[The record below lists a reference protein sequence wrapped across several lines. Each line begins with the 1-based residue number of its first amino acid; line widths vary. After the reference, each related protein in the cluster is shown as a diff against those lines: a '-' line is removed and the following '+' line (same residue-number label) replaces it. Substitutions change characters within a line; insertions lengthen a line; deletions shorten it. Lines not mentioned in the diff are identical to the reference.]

1 MAEQHPIPSPTTP
14 PAADEYDPFLEFNRV
29 QGRSAVRNPYPQFA
43 ELRSRCPVQK
53 IDLRQLLGNEVPIPP
68 DVVLEVYAA
77 LNHEAAS
84 EVLRDSH
91 RFSSRGYAMSMGTV
105 FGHSILEMDPPEHTR
120 YRGLL
125 QHAFTKR
132 ALDRWERELVGPVV
146 HGLIDRFIERG
157 RADLVRELTFPF
169 PVAVIAGMIGVPEH
183 QHDLFHRWAVELISV
198 TFAPERGIAASQKLR
213 GMFAEILAD
222 RRKQPR
228 DDITSVLAHAEID
241 GSKLSDEDIFAF
253 LRLLAP
259 AGAETTYRSSSNL
272 LFALLT
278 HRSQFEAL
286 KEDRSLIPQAID
298 EGLRWECPLTGIM
311 RIATAGTEVAGT
323 TLPPGALVNVN
334 LGAAN
339 HDDARYDHPELF
351 DIFRPRKQHLAFA
364 SGPHTCLGMHLALM
378 ETRVVLEA
386 ILDRLPNLRLDPEA
400 PDVHVGGVIFRSP
413 SELPV
418 RFDPGKARA

>member
-1 MAEQHPIPSPTTP
+1 MAEQHPLAPPTSPSLE
-14 PAADEYDPFLEFNRV
+14 DDYDPFQEFNRV
-29 QGRSAVRNPYPQFA
+29 QGRSAVRNPYPQFE

-84 EVLRDSH
+84 EVLRDPH
-91 RFSSRGYAMSMGTV
+91 RFTSRGYAMSMGQV

-120 YRGLL
+120 YRALL

-132 ALDRWERELVGPVV
+132 ALDRWEHELVGPVV

-157 RADLVRELTFPF
+157 SADLVRELTFPF
-169 PVAVIAGMIGVPEH
+169 PVTVIAGMIGVPKD
-183 QHDLFHRWAVELISV
+183 QHRNFHRWAVELISV
-198 TFAPERGIAASQKLR
+198 QFARERGVAASEKLR
-213 GMFAEILAD
+213 NLFAEILAD
-222 RRKQPR
+222 RRKQPH
-228 DDITSVLAHAEID
+228 DDLTSVLAHAEID
-241 GSKLSDEDIFAF
+241 GSKLSDDDIFAF

-278 HRSQFEAL
+278 HPSQFEAL
-286 KEDRSLIPQAID
+286 RKDRSLIPQAID

-311 RIATAGTEVAGT
+311 RIATGETEVAGT
-323 TLPPGALVNVN
+323 NLPAGALVNVN

-339 HDDARYDHPELF
+339 HDDSRYENPERF

-386 ILDRLPNLRLDPEA
+386 VLDRLPNLRLDPAE
-400 PDVHVGGVIFRSP
+400 PDLHVAGVIFRAP
-413 SELPV
+413 ATLPV
-418 RFDPGKARA
+418 RFDAGKVRA

>member
-14 PAADEYDPFLEFNRV
+14 PATDEYDPFQEFNRV
-29 QGRSAVRNPYPQFA
+29 QGRSAVRDPYPQFA

-120 YRGLL
+120 YRGLI

-146 HGLIDRFIERG
+146 HALIDRFIERG
-157 RADLVRELTFPF
+157 SADLVRELTFPF
-169 PVAVIAGMIGVPEH
+169 PVAVIAGMIGVPED

-198 TFAPERGIAASQKLR
+198 QFAPERGIAASQKLR

-228 DDITSVLAHAEID
+228 DDITSVLAHAEIE
-241 GSKLSDEDIFAF
+241 GSKLSDDDIFAF

-278 HRSQFEAL
+278 HPSQFEVL
-286 KEDRSLIPQAID
+286 RENRSLIPQAID

-311 RIATAGTEVAGT
+311 RIATAETEVGGT
-323 TLPPGALVNVN
+323 TLPAGALVNVN

-339 HDDARYDHPELF
+339 HDEARYDHPERF
-351 DIFRPRKQHLAFA
+351 DILRPRKQHLAFA

-386 ILDRLPNLRLDPEA
+386 ILDRLQNLRLDPEA

>member
-1 MAEQHPIPSPTTP
+1 MSVQPPIVSPPLPPS
-14 PAADEYDPFLEFNRV
+14 EENYDPFEEFNRV
-29 QGRSAVRNPYPQFA
+29 QGRSAVRNPYPQFG

-84 EVLRDSH
+84 EVLRDPH
-91 RFSSRGYAMSMGTV
+91 RFTSRGYAMSMGQV

-120 YRGLL
+120 YRALI

-132 ALDRWERELVGPVV
+132 ALDRWEHELVGPVV

-157 RADLVRELTFPF
+157 NADLVRELTFPF
-169 PVAVIAGMIGVPEH
+169 PVAVIAGMIGVPKERH
-183 QHDLFHRWAVELISV
+183 HNFHRWAVELISV
-198 TFAPERGIAASQKLR
+198 QFAPERGMAASEKL
-213 GMFAEILAD
+213 GKLFAEILAD
-222 RRKQPR
+222 RRKQAR
-228 DDITSVLAHAEID
+228 DDLISVLAHAEID

-272 LFALLT
+272 LLALLT
-278 HRSQFEAL
+278 HPPQLDAL
-286 KEDRSLIPQAID
+286 RQDRLLIPQAID

-311 RIATAGTEVAGT
+311 RIATQETEVAGAR
-323 TLPPGALVNVN
+323 LPAGALVNVN
-334 LGAAN
+334 LGSAN
-339 HDDARYDHPELF
+339 HDDARYEGPERF

-386 ILDRLPNLRLDPEA
+386 VLDRLPNLRLDSA
-400 PDVHVGGVIFRSP
+400 AQDIHIGGVIFRSP
-413 SELPV
+413 AALPV
-418 RFDPGKARA
+418 QFDAGKARA

>member
-1 MAEQHPIPSPTTP
+1 MAEQHPAAPPQIPSHK
-14 PAADEYDPFLEFNRV
+14 DKYDPFEEFNRV
-29 QGRSAVRNPYPQFA
+29 QGRSAVRNPYPQF
-43 ELRSRCPVQK
+43 EQLRSRCPVQK

-84 EVLRDSH
+84 EVLRDSN
-91 RFSSRGYAMSMGTV
+91 RFTSRGYAMSMGQV

-120 YRGLL
+120 YRALL

-132 ALDRWERELVGPVV
+132 ALDRWERDLVGPVV
-146 HGLIDRFIERG
+146 HGLIDRFVERG
-157 RADLVRELTFPF
+157 SADLVRELTFPF
-169 PVAVIAGMIGVPEH
+169 PVAVIAGMIGVPKD
-183 QHDLFHRWAVELISV
+183 QLDNFHRWAVELISV
-198 TFAPERGIAASQKLR
+198 QFARERGVAASEKL
-213 GMFAEILAD
+213 GNLFAQILAD
-222 RRKQPR
+222 RRRQPR
-228 DDITSVLAHAEID
+228 DDLTSVLAHAEID
-241 GSKLSDEDIFAF
+241 GSKLNDEDIFAF

-272 LFALLT
+272 FLALLT
-278 HRSQFEAL
+278 HPSQFEAL
-286 KEDRSLIPQAID
+286 RRDRSLIPQAID

-311 RIATAGTEVAGT
+311 RIATAETEVAGT
-323 TLPPGALVNVN
+323 KLPAGALVNVN

-339 HDDARYDHPELF
+339 HDDSRYENPECF

-364 SGPHTCLGMHLALM
+364 HGPHTCLGMHLALM

-386 ILDRLPNLRLDPEA
+386 VMDRLPNLRLHPEA
-400 PDVHVGGVIFRSP
+400 VDVHIGGVIFRSP

-418 RFDPGKARA
+418 AFDAGRVRA

>member
-1 MAEQHPIPSPTTP
+1 MAEQHPIAPSAPPTFD
-14 PAADEYDPFLEFNRV
+14 DEYDPFEEFNRF
-29 QGRSAVRNPYPQFA
+29 QGRSAVRNPYPRFG
-43 ELRSRCPVQK
+43 ELRSQCPVQK
-53 IDLRQLLGNEVPIPP
+53 IDLRELLGNEVPIPP

-84 EVLRDSH
+84 EVLRDPH
-91 RFSSRGYAMSMGTV
+91 RFTSSGYAMSMGQV

-120 YRGLL
+120 YRALL

-146 HGLIDRFIERG
+146 HALIDRFIERG
-157 RADLVRELTFPF
+157 CADLVRELTFPF
-169 PVAVIAGMIGVPEH
+169 PVAVIAGMIGVPKAQH
-183 QHDLFHRWAVELISV
+183 QNFHRWAVELISV
-198 TFAPERGIAASQKLR
+198 QFARERGVAASEKLR
-213 GMFAEILAD
+213 VLFSEILAD

-228 DDITSVLAHAEID
+228 DDLTSVLAHAEIE
-241 GSKLSDEDIFAF
+241 GSKLSDDDIFAF

-272 LFALLT
+272 FLALLT
-278 HRSQFEAL
+278 HPSQFDAL
-286 KEDRSLIPQAID
+286 RRERSLIPQAID

-311 RIATAGTEVAGT
+311 RIATAETQVAGAN
-323 TLPPGALVNVN
+323 LPAGALVNVN

-339 HDDARYDHPELF
+339 HDETRYENPESF

-386 ILDRLPNLRLDPEA
+386 VMDRLPNLRLDPEA
-400 PDVHVGGVIFRSP
+400 QDLHIGGVIFRSP
-413 SELPV
+413 ATLPV
-418 RFDPGKARA
+418 KFDAGRVRA

>member
-1 MAEQHPIPSPTTP
+1 MAEQHPIASPTTP
-14 PAADEYDPFLEFNRV
+14 PLEDDYDPFQEFNRV
-29 QGRSAVRNPYPQFA
+29 QGRSAVRNPYPEFE
-43 ELRSRCPVQK
+43 ELRNRCPVQK
-53 IDLRQLLGNEVPIPP
+53 IDMRQLLGNEFPIPP

-84 EVLRDSH
+84 EVLRDPH
-91 RFSSRGYAMSMGTV
+91 RFTSRGYAMSMGQV

-120 YRGLL
+120 YRALI

-157 RADLVRELTFPF
+157 SADLVRELTFPF
-169 PVAVIAGMIGVPEH
+169 PVAVIAGMIGVPKDQH
-183 QHDLFHRWAVELISV
+183 QNFHRWAVELISV
-198 TFAPERGIAASQKLR
+198 QFARERGVAASEKL
-213 GMFAEILAD
+213 GNLFAEILAD

-228 DDITSVLAHAEID
+228 DDLTSVLAHAEID
-241 GSKLSDEDIFAF
+241 GSKLSDADIFAF

-272 LFALLT
+272 LLALLT
-278 HRSQFEAL
+278 HPSQLEAL
-286 KEDRSLIPQAID
+286 RQDRSLIPQAID

-311 RIATAGTEVAGT
+311 RIATAETEVAGAK
-323 TLPPGALVNVN
+323 LPAGALVNVN

-339 HDDARYDHPELF
+339 HDDARYEDPERF

-386 ILDRLPNLRLDPEA
+386 ILDRLANLQLDSEA
-400 PDVHVGGVIFRSP
+400 QDIHIGGVIFRSP
-413 SELPV
+413 AALPV
-418 RFDPGKARA
+418 RFDTGKVRA

>member
-1 MAEQHPIPSPTTP
+1 MAEQHPIASPASAP
-14 PAADEYDPFLEFNRV
+14 PEDEYDPFQEFNRV
-29 QGRSAVRNPYPQFA
+29 QGRSAVRNPYPQFG

-84 EVLRDSH
+84 EVLRDPQ
-91 RFSSRGYAMSMGTV
+91 RFTSSGYAMSMGQV

-120 YRGLL
+120 YRALI

-157 RADLVRELTFPF
+157 SADLVRELTFPF
-169 PVAVIAGMIGVPEH
+169 PVTVIAGMIGVPED
-183 QHDLFHRWAVELISV
+183 QHRNFHRWAVELISV
-198 TFAPERGIAASQKLR
+198 TFARERGVAASEKL
-213 GMFAEILAD
+213 GHLFAEILAD

-228 DDITSVLAHAEID
+228 DDLTSVLAHAEIE
-241 GSKLSDEDIFAF
+241 GSKLSDDDIFAF

-272 LFALLT
+272 LLALLT
-278 HRSQFEAL
+278 HPSQLEAL
-286 KEDRSLIPQAID
+286 RQDRSLIPQAID

-311 RIATAGTEVAGT
+311 RIATAETEVAGAK
-323 TLPPGALVNVN
+323 LPAGALVNVN

-339 HDDARYDHPELF
+339 HDDARYEDPERF

-386 ILDRLPNLRLDPEA
+386 VLDRLPNLQLDSTA
-400 PDVHVGGVIFRSP
+400 QDIHIGGVIFRSP
-413 SELPV
+413 AALPV
-418 RFDPGKARA
+418 RFHAGKVRA